1 MRRRR
6 QGRWKQDEGGFGTSL
21 ADILTSALGCVLL
34 LFMVAVMHVRSS
46 LAEAESKTLAAVE
59 ALAAREK
66 ARQQAEQ
73 QRILEASERAAAERR
88 AQYEA
93 EARHQIIGALST
105 AEDKVAALEARL
117 RQAEQIAADAL
128 QAQQSADQRQLQ
140 IRAAASATLAE
151 LDPRTARPVDVM
163 LVIDGTRSMEASLDA
178 TRRNLNSTLKAL
190 RVVSPTARVGVVVF
204 RDKRE
209 LPALRLQRHPLTAD
223 AGALAGFLEG
233 IEATSTGR
241 DRDMPEWLCGGIA
254 DAAQAQW
261 REDAIKLMIVV
272 SDAGAQSPK
281 ARACIKSV
289 QGFRAKGGQ
298 VHILSMRP
306 PGYEDS
312 QAVQGLYEGRVIP
325 EHAAIAAAGG
335 GLHIRDAQSD
345 ALLTE
350 VLQAA
355 FRSRTQV
362 PLDRLR
368 TALESPAPTPP
379 DPAPDEAPTQPEPSP

>member
-6 QGRWKQDEGGFGTSL
+6 SGRWQGEGFGTSL

-34 LFMVAVMHVRSS
+34 LFMVAVMHVRTS
-46 LAEAESKTLAAVE
+46 LADAQSKTMKAFEELS
-59 ALAAREK
+59 AREK
-66 ARQQAEQ
+66 ARKEAEQ
-73 QRILEASERAAAERR
+73 LRALEAAERAAAEQRLR
-88 AQYEA
+88 HEADARDEALGALTTAEEKIALLKAQLAEA
-93 EARHQIIGALST
+93 EAIAAQALS
-105 AEDKVAALEARL
+105 E
-117 RQAEQIAADAL
+117 
-128 QAQQSADQRQLQ
+128 QQSAERDRVQ
-140 IRAAASATLAE
+140 IRTAASATLAE

-163 LVIDGTRSMEASLDA
+163 LVIDGTRSMDESLDA
-178 TRRNLNSTLKAL
+178 TRQNLNSTLKAL

-209 LPALRLQRHPLTAD
+209 RPDLRLQRHPLTAD
-223 AGALAGFLEG
+223 ASALGGFLEG

-254 DAAQAQW
+254 DAAEADW
-261 REDAIKLMIVV
+261 REEAIKLMIVV
-272 SDAGAQSPK
+272 SDAGAQSPRAK
-281 ARACIKSV
+281 ACIKTV
-289 QGFRAKGGQ
+289 QGFRADGGQ
-298 VHILSMRP
+298 VHMLSMRP
-306 PGYEDS
+306 PGYADS

-355 FRSRTQV
+355 FRSRTRA

-368 TALESPAPTPP
+368 EALEEAQGPPQGAPASP
-379 DPAPDEAPTQPEPSP
+379 

>member
-6 QGRWKQDEGGFGTSL
+6 KGRWQDGESFGTSL

-34 LFMVAVMHVRSS
+34 LFMVAVMHVRTS
-46 LAEAESKTLAAVE
+46 LADAQAKTLQAIE
-59 ALAAREK
+59 DLAAREQ
-66 ARQQAEQ
+66 ARKEADQLRA
-73 QRILEASERAAAERR
+73 LEASERAAAERR
-88 AQYEA
+88 LAMEA
-93 EARHQIIGALST
+93 LARDEAIGALTT
-105 AEDKVAALEARL
+105 AEEKILALQARVNAAEAAAAAALEAQ
-117 RQAEQIAADAL
+117 QAAERDRI
-128 QAQQSADQRQLQ
+128 Q
-140 IRAAASATLAE
+140 IRTAASTTLAE

-163 LVIDGTRSMEASLDA
+163 LVIDGTRSMDESLDA
-178 TRRNLNSTLKAL
+178 TRQNLNSTLKAL

-209 LPALRLQRHPLTAD
+209 RADLRLQRHPLTAD
-223 AGALAGFLEG
+223 AASLRSFLEG

-254 DAAQAQW
+254 DAAGAKW
-261 REDAIKLMIVV
+261 RDEAIKLMIVV

-281 ARACIKSV
+281 AKACIKSV
-289 QGFRAKGGQ
+289 QSFRAEGGQ
-298 VHILSMRP
+298 VHMLSMRP

-312 QAVQGLYEGRVIP
+312 TAVQGLYEGRVIP
-325 EHAAIAAAGG
+325 EHSAIAAAGG

-355 FRSRTQV
+355 FRSRTRA
-362 PLDRLR
+362 PIDRLR
-368 TALESPAPTPP
+368 KALEDAQDTTP
-379 DPAPDEAPTQPEPSP
+379 